1 VGDVV
6 TVIRRAIDAY
16 LKGLRYI
23 MAKPSWKNRRRY
35 ILASFIIGAFMLI
48 GSTIAALTG
57 NITDISDLVT
67 GGVALITLIL
77 TSYIFGAVWEDKS
90 LHKEE
95 NPDG

>member
-6 TVIRRAIDAY
+6 TVIRRALDAY
-16 LKGLRYI
+16 LKVLKHI
-23 MAKPSWKNRRRY
+23 MSKPSWKNRRRY

-90 LHKEE
+90 LHKGGE
-95 NPDG
+95 P

>member
-1 VGDVV
+1 M
-6 TVIRRAIDAY
+6 TVIRRVIDAY

-23 MAKPSWKNRRRY
+23 MAEPSWKNRRRY

-57 NITDISDLVT
+57 NMIDISDLVT

-90 LHKEE
+90 LHKGE